1 MMLPTTDETVF
12 PSLQTTLRV
21 YRVLNPATDCEYPFL
36 ATPADRSMLLSMGD
50 HGLLFEFALPRET
63 ERWLAEDF
71 TPIGDTVAL
80 DLTSLR
86 YVLDRTFRGGVEFGI
101 LHFDDAMRL
110 INVELSPCMRDLDDE
125 GPEYQVRCFG
135 EYERVLRD
143 GDPRRPVTLAER
155 AALDVCC
162 ATFAPLA
169 AAMPHR
175 LAAPAPRYWQLAAC

>member
-1 MMLPTTDETVF
+1 MILPATDQTVF
-12 PSLQTTLRV
+12 PQLQTALRI

-36 ATPADRSMLLSMGD
+36 AAPLDRSMLLSLGD
-50 HGLLFEFALPRET
+50 HGLLFEFTLPPET

-71 TPIGDTVAL
+71 IPIGETVAL

-101 LHFDDAMRL
+101 MHFDDAMRP
-110 INVELSPCMRDLDDE
+110 ISVELSLCVRDLDDE
-125 GPEYQVRCFG
+125 GPEFQVHCFG
-135 EYERVLRD
+135 EYERILRD
-143 GDPRRPVTLAER
+143 SDKRRMVTLAER

-175 LAAPAPRYWQLAAC
+175 LAAPQPRYWQLVAS